1 MLRSRSSQNWQ
12 QGGSRAATRC
22 PTHLRVRASRLGC
35 VGVDVAGR
43 RTGSAALLV
52 RPCAPVRS
60 RPAPRH
66 RRGRLEREPG
76 ACSGTGCRLLCRNRA
91 DRWQDRVDSDT
102 VRLHGD
108 ARAPRVD
115 RSWPRSARRRGQ
127 RRRNRR
133 PERDRRARRAV
144 CVLRRAH
151 DERRAGV
158 RRPACGPAAACRFL
172 AGSGGTYPGRGC
184 GRRRLGGRRLTDGTG
199 NLRAGRGRSTA
210 VGRSGHRERSCGL
223 DGPECC
229 FVAGRRCAGER
240 PRRVDRA
247 WVRDP
252 GPRRACGHHT
262 GFGGSL
268 SRTTGAVRTRTRG
281 CPRSPAR
288 SSSPAARSE
297 CRAARTDPLGT
308 AFASP
313 RIVRGDVEPGAA
325 EFAVGS
331 CVARTAGSRS
341 R

>member
-1 MLRSRSSQNWQ
+1 MRRLVVLLICACALPVSD
-12 QGGSRAATRC
+12 
-22 PTHLRVRASRLGC
+22 ASAWTWP
-35 VGVDVAGR
+35 VAGPVLR
-43 RTGSAALLV
+43 PFSFDHAHPYAAGQHRGIDVGASSGSPVLAPAQGVVSFAGTVPTGGKTVSIQTPFGYTATLV
-52 RPCAPVRS
+52 HLGSIEVG
-60 RPAPRH
+60 
-66 RRGRLEREPG
+66 RGAHVDEGSVVGTVGPSGTAEPG
-76 ACSGTGCRLLCRNRA
+76 EPYVYFGVRTTSDEQGY
-91 DRWQDRVDSDT
+91 VDPLA
-102 VRLHGD
+102 VLP
-108 ARAPRVD
+108 PRVV
-115 RSWPRSARRRGQ
+115 SS
-127 RRRNRR
+127 
-133 PERDRRARRAV
+133 
-144 CVLRRAH
+144 
-151 DERRAGV
+151 
-158 RRPACGPAAACRFL
+158 PAAEEPTPA
-172 AGSGGTYPGRGC
+172 AGC